1 MDRKVKS
8 IYGIHVNFEI
18 IVAGAEKYKAITSSY
33 YRKCQGA
40 ILMFDLTD
48 PESFRNLEGWL
59 QEIEK
64 RATAKFC
71 KIVIANKIDMV
82 ESGEKPRMVSEK

>member
-1 MDRKVKS
+1 
-8 IYGIHVNFEI
+8 
-18 IVAGAEKYKAITSSY
+18 
-33 YRKCQGA
+33 
-40 ILMFDLTD
+40 MFDLTD